1 MKPLSSPPLWYRI
14 LGYGILFLGAVLF
27 FGPILFMLIASLK
40 PDHLVLSEAGSWRA
54 FFPSEASLDNYRSV
68 FTRVSFVRFL
78 LNSLFITGTIV
89 AAGLVVNS
97 LAGYAFARLPWKGRH
112 LFFLLVLALLILPFE
127 AIAAPLFYQ
136 MTEMGWRNS
145 YQVQIIPFIA
155 NAFSIY
161 LFYTFFLGLPR
172 ELEESAMMDGA
183 GPWRTYWQVIVPTA
197 KPAFASV
204 AILTFLLHWGN
215 YLWPLMVTVG
225 DTYRPLP
232 VAIASFQTLPPIQ
245 WGDIMAFGV
254 MMVAP
259 VMVVF
264 LWFQRW
270 FVQGVAASGMKN

>member
-1 MKPLSSPPLWYRI
+1 MNRLRFLFARI
-14 LGYGILFLGAVLF
+14 GAYAALGAGVLLF
-27 FGPILFMLIASLK
+27 FGPIAFMLVASFK
-40 PDHLVLSEAGSWRA
+40 PDDLVLSEAGSWRA
-54 FFPSEASLDNYRSV
+54 FFPTGASFDNYQSV
-68 FTRVSFVRFL
+68 FSRVPFIRYL

-97 LAGYAFARLPWKGRH
+97 LAGYALARLPWRGKNL
-112 LFFLLVLALLILPFE
+112 LFLFVLALLILPFE
-127 AIAAPLFYQ
+127 AIAVPLFYQ
-136 MTEMGWRNS
+136 MTELGWRNS
-145 YQVQIIPFIA
+145 YQVQIVPFIA

-172 ELEESAMMDGA
+172 ELEESAMIDGA
-183 GPWRTYWQVIVPTA
+183 GPWKTYWSVIVPVA
-197 KPAFASV
+197 RPAFASV

-232 VAIASFQTLPPIQ
+232 VAIASFQTIPPIQ

-254 MMVAP
+254 MMVTP
-259 VMVVF
+259 VLVIF